1 MFSVGKERDQW
12 HEMVFLRSL
21 LPETCFSYICRVLK
35 PILCSRNINLN
46 ISKILTHFMPLI
58 FFFKTLGFLMFPGGI
73 EKDQWPE
80 MGSLKSNIS
89 YSLQGYTPLHLAAIS
104 GKDQVIIQLI
114 ECYGLFT
121 LSACLTFSNPEAVV
135 FEL

>member
-12 HEMVFLRSL
+12 HEMVFFRSL
-21 LPETCFSYICRVLK
+21 LPETCFSYIYRVLK
-35 PILCSRNINLN
+35 QILCSRNVNLN

-80 MGSLKSNIS
+80 MG
-89 YSLQGYTPLHLAAIS
+89 
-104 GKDQVIIQLI
+104 
-114 ECYGLFT
+114 
-121 LSACLTFSNPEAVV
+121 
-135 FEL
+135 